1 MSSEVRRSSQGYL
14 LRGEHGVVLLL
25 GAGTLGAGATG
36 ALFAAGQLAGG
47 AARHVWIAQPSLQ
60 GIWGAVVHP
69 LTPLSEWAETP
80 SAVSPAL
87 FWLAGVPLL
96 LAALAL
102 AVLVTTLTW
111 RVLIPGTAHVGLAEG
126 IDERRDL
133 GAGAARRQAQFLRPS
148 VRAGKVAMT
157 EIALPLGH
165 SVRTRQPLYMNLRQ
179 SLGLVAQPGGGKTT
193 SLMGVFPIDWP
204 GPCVV
209 TMTQRPDALAMS
221 LCQPDFERPRLV
233 FDPEALVPNCPY
245 PMRFNLLAGCSRI
258 EEARLRARAIVEAG
272 VNKRQMS
279 GNIEFFIGE
288 ASTVLAG
295 WMHAAELQ
303 GGGLEAAY
311 RWSRRWG
318 DDEPVDILRAA
329 GGDSADL
336 GTAVKAIHDVHGP
349 QQSGTAGELRNALAC
364 LENPSVRAAFGG
376 AGSGEELDAA
386 AFIRE
391 GARLYVLGS
400 GDVQRSIGP
409 LVSVALGEVVKAAK
423 RQAALQRSLRLD
435 PPLLLDLDEVTNIAP
450 LPELPSIIS
459 AGGGSG
465 IVTAWAAQ
473 GLSQLEDRWG
483 QAGREAIWQATTCKL
498 WFGGSSEFEAMR
510 GLSEMAGMVDEE
522 IFTEDRPSFWVMH
535 REEQRHRLS
544 RSLRQVPVVS
554 VERLAHLRRGRAML
568 YAQATRPVEVEL
580 RPWWQRRDVRG
591 RIRASLDEF
600 ERITGIRAA

>member
-14 LRGEHGVVLLL
+14 LRSEHGVVLLL

-36 ALFAAGQLAGG
+36 ALFVAGQLAGG
-47 AARHVWIAQPSLQ
+47 AARHAWLAQPSLQ

-69 LTPLSEWAETP
+69 LSPLSEWAEAP
-80 SAVSPAL
+80 SAVSPPL

-96 LAALAL
+96 VAALAL
-102 AVLVTTLTW
+102 AVVVTTFTW
-111 RVLIPGTAHVGLAEG
+111 RVLIPSTGHVGLADG
-126 IDERRDL
+126 IAERRDL
-133 GAGAARRQAQFLRPS
+133 GAGAARRQAKFLRPS

-165 SVRTRQPLYMNLRQ
+165 SVRTGQPLYMNLRQ

-233 FDPEALVPNCPY
+233 LDPEALVPNCPY
-245 PMRFNLLAGCSRI
+245 PMRFNLLAGCSQI

-272 VNKRQMS
+272 VNKRQMG

-295 WMHAAELQ
+295 WMHAAELD
-303 GGGLEAAY
+303 GGGLEAVY
-311 RWSRRWG
+311 RWSRTWG
-318 DDEPVDILRAA
+318 DLAPVTILRAT
-329 GGDSADL
+329 GGESEDL
-336 GTAVKAIHDVHGP
+336 GATLKAIYDVRGP

-364 LENPSVRAAFGG
+364 LENPSVRAAFG
-376 AGSGEELDAA
+376 AGGGEQLDAA

-409 LVSVALGEVVKAAK
+409 LVAVALGEVVKAAK
-423 RQAALQRSLRLD
+423 RQAAQQRSLRLD
-435 PPLLLDLDEVTNIAP
+435 PPLLLALDELTNIAP
-450 LPELPSIIS
+450 LAELPSIVS

-473 GLSQLEDRWG
+473 GLSQLEERWG

-522 IFTEDRPSFWVMH
+522 VFTEDRPSIWAM
-535 REEQRHRLS
+535 RRDEQRHRLS
-544 RSLRQVPVVS
+544 RSLRQVPAVS
-554 VERLAHLRRGRAML
+554 VERLRTLQRGRAML
-568 YAQATRPVEVEL
+568 FAQATPVVEVRL
-580 RPWWQRRDVRG
+580 DPWWQRRDVRQ

-600 ERITGIRAA
+600 ERLTGIRAA